1 MTTIGNEAFYGCS
14 SLQSIT
20 IPESVTSIEEGAFED
35 CSSLQSITIPESVT
49 TIGSY
54 AFCNCSSL
62 KKIYVKSQDC
72 PKVSYSTFYKN
83 ASSRK
88 IYVPHKVRDAYKKAE
103 GWSEYAADIVGY
115 DYENNKV
122 VE

>member
-1 MTTIGNEAFYGCS
+1 VISIGHSAFEGWSSLQSITIPESVTTIGESAFRNCS

-20 IPESVTSIEEGAFED
+20 IPESVTSIGKEAFY
-35 CSSLQSITIPESVT
+35 
-49 TIGSY
+49 G
-54 AFCNCSSL
+54 CSSL

-72 PKVSYSTFYKN
+72 PKVGSGIFNIN

-88 IYVPHKVRDAYKKAE
+88 IYVPYKVLDAYKTAE
-103 GWSEYAADIVGY
+103 GWSVYAADIVGY